1 MVDHATFAHIM
12 ETKKMSTI
20 VLLEIQVKPEAV
32 DEMKAFLKRILPD
45 TRAYDG
51 CQGIDIYGNLDKPGN
66 LVFYER
72 WASRQHYEKY
82 LAWRTE
88 TWAVAQLGAMLAAPP
103 SIRYFERVDA

>member
-1 MVDHATFAHIM
+1 M
-12 ETKKMSTI
+12 EANNMSTI
-20 VLLEIQVKPEAV
+20 VLLEMQVKPEAV
-32 DEMKAFLKRILPD
+32 DEMKAFLKKALPD

-51 CQGIDIYGNLDKPGN
+51 CQGLDLYGNIDDTGN
-66 LVFYER
+66 LVAYER

-88 TWAVAQLGAMLAAPP
+88 TGVADQLGAMLAAPP